1 MHYRVGLTRIPSTI
15 SSKLTQSAL
24 ESNQY
29 RYKAINHLKLRDLG
43 LDSTLF
49 VALRHWHPV
58 ILEHHHKSKVGSG
71 NKMFPKGVSFALGR
85 EAGFE
90 RYQQFAGSKLTDT
103 KYYINCPTT
112 TIAFFNN
119 YLDTVF
125 VDRQIELMASGSS
138 SLPSG
143 ILSSLSTCS
152 SETISVDVDVFR
164 LSSVKQ
170 KSTFYKA
177 EIMYE
182 EKLMIMKDLKDMR
195 TKEKVNNKSH
205 EQ

>member
-1 MHYRVGLTRIPSTI
+1 
-15 SSKLTQSAL
+15 
-24 ESNQY
+24 
-29 RYKAINHLKLRDLG
+29 
-43 LDSTLF
+43 
-49 VALRHWHPV
+49 
-58 ILEHHHKSKVGSG
+58 
-71 NKMFPKGVSFALGR
+71 MFPKGVSFELGR
-85 EAGFE
+85 AAGFE
-90 RYQQFAGSKLTDT
+90 RHHQFVGSKLSDEN
-103 KYYINCPTT
+103 YYINCPTT
-112 TIAFFNN
+112 TIAYFKN
-119 YLDTVF
+119 YLETVF

-143 ILSSLSTCS
+143 ILSSLSSSS
-152 SETISVDVDVFR
+152 SETISADLDVFR